1 MSMTPREIV
10 HELNRHIIGQDDA
23 KRAVAI
29 ALRNRW
35 RRMQLPAE
43 LRAEV
48 TPKNILM
55 IGPTGVGKTEIA
67 RRLARLANA
76 PFIKVEATKFTEV
89 GYVGRDV
96 ESIIRDLADAAVK
109 MLREQEIQKV
119 KYRAE
124 DAAEERI
131 LDALLP
137 AARPAMGFGDEPARE
152 DSNTRQLFRKRL
164 REGQLDDKEIDI
176 EVADNPAGVE
186 IMAPPGMEEMT
197 NQLQNLF
204 SGMSKGKKKTR
215 KLKVAEA
222 LKLIRDEEAVRLVN
236 EEELKARALE
246 AVEQH
251 GIVFIDEIDKIARKG
266 DNPSITRDVSGEGVQ
281 QGLLKLLEGSI
292 VNVPPQGGRKH
303 PDQKMIPVNTKN
315 ILFICGGAF
324 DGIEK
329 KIAQRMNTQVVGF
342 TASKETAVLD
352 RDNMLQ
358 YIAPQD
364 LKSFGLIPE
373 IIGRLPVLTYLEPLD
388 RQALRNILTEPKNAI
403 IRQYVKLFELDNITL
418 NFNEEVFEY
427 IVDKA
432 VEFKLGARG
441 LRSICEA
448 IMTDLMFEI
457 PSQNCES
464 ITITKEYAESKMD
477 RLTAQKLR
485 A

>member
-1 MSMTPREIV
+1 MQDKCSFCGRSRSEVDLLISGVDGFICDMCAQQAYDIV
-10 HELNRHIIGQDDA
+10 HEEQRGHSTPLDMDHIEIRKPIEIKQFMDQYVIGQDEA
-23 KRAVAI
+23 KKHLAVAVYNHYKRLTQKHSNDDVEI
-29 ALRNRW
+29 
-35 RRMQLPAE
+35 E
-43 LRAEV
+43 
-48 TPKNILM
+48 KSNIIM
-55 IGPTGVGKTEIA
+55 VGRTGTGKTL
-67 RRLARLANA
+67 LARTIAKMLHV
-76 PFIKVEATKFTEV
+76 PFTIVDATVLTEA
-89 GYVGRDV
+89 GYVGEDI
-96 ESIIRDLADAAVK
+96 ESILTRLLQAADYDV
-109 MLREQEIQKV
+109 
-119 KYRAE
+119 
-124 DAAEERI
+124 DAAE
-131 LDALLP
+131 
-137 AARPAMGFGDEPARE
+137 
-152 DSNTRQLFRKRL
+152 K
-164 REGQLDDKEIDI
+164 
-176 EVADNPAGVE
+176 
-186 IMAPPGMEEMT
+186 
-197 NQLQNLF
+197 
-204 SGMSKGKKKTR
+204 
-215 KLKVAEA
+215 
-222 LKLIRDEEAVRLVN
+222 
-236 EEELKARALE
+236 
-246 AVEQH
+246 

-329 KIAQRMNTQVVGF
+329 KIAQRLNTQVVGF

-464 ITITKEYAESKMD
+464 ITITKEYAESKID

>member
-1 MSMTPREIV
+1 MQDKCSFCGRSRSEVDLLISGVDGFICDMCAQQAYDIVQEEQRGHSTPLDMDHIEVKKPIEIKQFMDQYV
-10 HELNRHIIGQDDA
+10 IGQDEA
-23 KRAVAI
+23 KKHLAVAVYNHYKRLTQKHSNDDVEI
-29 ALRNRW
+29 
-35 RRMQLPAE
+35 E
-43 LRAEV
+43 
-48 TPKNILM
+48 KSNIIM
-55 IGPTGVGKTEIA
+55 VGRTGTGKTL
-67 RRLARLANA
+67 LARTIAKMLHV
-76 PFIKVEATKFTEV
+76 PFTIVDATVLTEA
-89 GYVGRDV
+89 GYVGEDI
-96 ESIIRDLADAAVK
+96 ESILTRLLQAADYDV
-109 MLREQEIQKV
+109 
-119 KYRAE
+119 
-124 DAAEERI
+124 DAAE
-131 LDALLP
+131 
-137 AARPAMGFGDEPARE
+137 
-152 DSNTRQLFRKRL
+152 K
-164 REGQLDDKEIDI
+164 
-176 EVADNPAGVE
+176 
-186 IMAPPGMEEMT
+186 
-197 NQLQNLF
+197 
-204 SGMSKGKKKTR
+204 
-215 KLKVAEA
+215 
-222 LKLIRDEEAVRLVN
+222 
-236 EEELKARALE
+236 
-246 AVEQH
+246 

-352 RDNMLQ
+352 RGNMLQ

>member
-1 MSMTPREIV
+1 MQDKCSFCGRSRSEVDLLISGVDGFICDMCAQQAYDIVQEEQRGHSTPLDMEHIEIRKPIEIKQFMDQYV
-10 HELNRHIIGQDDA
+10 IGQDEA
-23 KRAVAI
+23 KKHLAVAVYNHYKRLTQKSTNDDVEI
-29 ALRNRW
+29 
-35 RRMQLPAE
+35 E
-43 LRAEV
+43 
-48 TPKNILM
+48 KSNIIM
-55 IGPTGVGKTEIA
+55 VGRTGTGKTL
-67 RRLARLANA
+67 LARTIAKMLHV
-76 PFIKVEATKFTEV
+76 PFTIVDATVLTEA
-89 GYVGRDV
+89 GYVGEDI
-96 ESIIRDLADAAVK
+96 ESILTRLLQAADYDV
-109 MLREQEIQKV
+109 
-119 KYRAE
+119 
-124 DAAEERI
+124 DAAE
-131 LDALLP
+131 
-137 AARPAMGFGDEPARE
+137 
-152 DSNTRQLFRKRL
+152 K
-164 REGQLDDKEIDI
+164 
-176 EVADNPAGVE
+176 
-186 IMAPPGMEEMT
+186 
-197 NQLQNLF
+197 
-204 SGMSKGKKKTR
+204 
-215 KLKVAEA
+215 
-222 LKLIRDEEAVRLVN
+222 
-236 EEELKARALE
+236 
-246 AVEQH
+246 

-403 IRQYVKLFELDNITL
+403 IRQYIKLFELDNITL
-418 NFNEEVFEY
+418 NFNEDVFEY

-432 VEFKLGARG
+432 IEFKLGARG

-464 ITITKEYAESKMD
+464 ITITKEYAETKMD